1 MNLDIVV
8 RTPRLLLRP
17 LEMSDVPALWPFVSD
32 EDFPRHMTWEA
43 HRNPDETAA
52 FIRATEDDRAQGT
65 NIAWGVVELRER
77 GVGDASAERE
87 PSGGNH
93 PLRAREQLTETLA
106 GIVGLHGI
114 TRTVRAWRVDRAEL
128 GYWIGPPFQNR
139 GFATEA
145 ARAAM
150 RFGFEDL
157 GLHKIT
163 VGCIADNTAS
173 RRVIEKLG
181 FQFLGEQRDHAFR
194 FGRWWNHLA
203 YELCVQDWRPE
214 PA

>member
-1 MNLDIVV
+1 MTLEIDV
-8 RTPRLLLRP
+8 RTSRLLLRP
-17 LEMSDVPALWPFVSD
+17 LEPSDVPALWPFVSD

-43 HRNPDETAA
+43 HRSEDETAD
-52 FIRATEDDRAQGT
+52 FIRSSEQGREQGSSIT
-65 NIAWGVVELRER
+65 WAVVE
-77 GVGDASAERE
+77 GA
-87 PSGGNH
+87 
-93 PLRAREQLTETLA
+93 TLA
-106 GIVGLHGI
+106 GIIGLHGI

-145 ARAAM
+145 ARAAI
-150 RFGFEDL
+150 RFGFDDL

-163 VGCIADNTAS
+163 VGCIAENTAS

-181 FQFLGEQRDHAFR
+181 FRFLGEERDHAFR

-203 YELCVQDWRPE
+203 YEMCVQEWRAGAAP
-214 PA
+214 

>member
-1 MNLDIVV
+1 MSLDIVV
-8 RTPRLLLRP
+8 RTARLLLRP

-52 FIRATEDDRAQGT
+52 FIRSTEEDRVLGS
-65 NIAWGVVELRER
+65 NIAWGVVD
-77 GVGDASAERE
+77 G
-87 PSGGNH
+87 
-93 PLRAREQLTETLA
+93 ETLA

-203 YELCVQDWRPE
+203 YEMCVQDWRPE

>member
-1 MNLDIVV
+1 MSREIDV
-8 RTPRLLLRP
+8 RTSRLLLRP
-17 LEMSDVPALWPFVSD
+17 LEPSDVTALWPFVSD

-43 HRNPDETAA
+43 HRSQDETAD
-52 FIRATEDDRAQGT
+52 FIRSSEEGREQGSSIT
-65 NIAWGVVELRER
+65 WAVVE
-77 GVGDASAERE
+77 GA
-87 PSGGNH
+87 
-93 PLRAREQLTETLA
+93 TLA
-106 GIVGLHGI
+106 GIIGLHGI

-145 ARAAM
+145 ARGAM
-150 RFGFEDL
+150 RYGFDDL

-163 VGCIADNTAS
+163 VGCIAENTAS

-181 FQFLGEQRDHAFR
+181 FRFLGEQRDHAFR

-203 YELCVQDWRPE
+203 YEMCVQEW
-214 PA
+214 PAGAGP

>member
-1 MNLDIVV
+1 MSIDILL

-43 HRNPDETAA
+43 HRDPDETAA
-52 FIRATEDDRAQGT
+52 FIRSTEEGRAQGS
-65 NIAWGVVELRER
+65 NIAWAVVE
-77 GVGDASAERE
+77 GDA
-87 PSGGNH
+87 
-93 PLRAREQLTETLA
+93 LA
-106 GIVGLHGI
+106 GVIGLHGI
-114 TRTVRAWRVDRAEL
+114 TRTVRAWQVDRAEL

-145 ARAAM
+145 AHGAM

-163 VGCIADNTAS
+163 VGCITENTAS

-181 FQFLGEQRDHAFR
+181 FRFLGEQRHHAFR
-194 FGRWWNHLA
+194 FGQWWNHLA
-203 YELCVQDWRPE
+203 YELCVDEWRQARE
-214 PA
+214 G

>member
-1 MNLDIVV
+1 VSLETAV

-43 HRNPDETAA
+43 HRNQEETAA
-52 FIRATEDDRAQGT
+52 FIRSTEEDRIQGS
-65 NIAWGVVELRER
+65 NIAWGAVEL
-77 GVGDASAERE
+77 GDGSAER
-87 PSGGNH
+87 
-93 PLRAREQLTETLA
+93 LA

-145 ARAAM
+145 ARAAI
-150 RFGFEDL
+150 GYAFEEL
-157 GLHKIT
+157 GLHKVT
-163 VGCIADNTAS
+163 VGCIVENTAS

-181 FQFLGEQRDHAFR
+181 FRFLGEQRDHAFR

-203 YELCVQDWRPE
+203 YEMCVQEWRGQPS
-214 PA
+214 